1 MQVECGVLPGA
12 WRPTAPVL
20 HYIKSI
26 GLPLPPDDVAST
38 HAAAFLIGI
47 SGMWIADMLF
57 EVIVRW
63 FKTKPAD

>member
-1 MQVECGVLPGA
+1 MRRLARRVATDRAGA
-12 WRPTAPVL
+12 AL
-20 HYIKSI
+20 HQINR
-26 GLPLPPDDVAST
+26 LPLPPDDVAST
-38 HAAAFLIGI
+38 HAAAFLIGV